1 MRLASFCSAQ
11 VYIVH
16 RKDKVAMRRELI
28 YTVTMTKP
36 ALNIFRVRTKKPMG
50 GHELMN
56 PVNELAWFRR

>member
-1 MRLASFCSAQ
+1 
-11 VYIVH
+11 VH